1 VLYKTLTVILGCV
14 LLVSCNA
21 LQPLESGN
29 VPNKDF
35 DVSGTEYQDLDGELG
50 LSGTEY
56 QVPDYYSTQQLDKSQ
71 QIGQT
76 YYVKD
81 LRCEGLVNRCRY

>member
-1 VLYKTLTVILGCV
+1 VFYKTLKVILGCF
-14 LLVSCNA
+14 LLTSCNA
-21 LQPLESGN
+21 LQPLESES
-29 VPNKDF
+29 VVNKD
-35 DVSGTEYQDLDGELG
+35 LDDELG

-56 QVPDYYSTQQLDKSQ
+56 QVPDYYSTKQLDKSQ